1 MAIAGTVYGL
11 GEQLRV
17 RTTPAVTRW
26 NRLEG
31 RPRSHDF
38 ERALKAEVRDALWM
52 LTKQWQLGEFRGD
65 DAGSPVLARIC
76 TGATQFDRFQPG
88 AATVEPFPTAL
99 PLETVVERRPI
110 SWQSAGRK
118 LSLDL
123 RLVLGRRWR
132 KMLAKAAS
140 AATPVAQRLGA
151 DYWPEYLKEYAV
163 AVPDPSVDA
172 DAPICAHADV
182 WQQVRAVAERTMD
195 GYALLEHI
203 DTGGAAADNIAGAS
217 GDAARLAALAQ
228 RLRDWLS
235 TVVEQPADPA
245 HDSWQ
250 PDRLEYRFACAA
262 PDGVA
267 GFHAAADEYY
277 TGRLDWYSLDR
288 DRQWSDHAAPP
299 GPQPALSSSTFIPT
313 SLVFSGMPNTRWWQF
328 EERQT
333 NFGHVRPDTT
343 DLGKL
348 LLLDFGLQYANDWF
362 VFPYTLPLGSI
373 ATVKGIALTNV
384 FGERIWIEPVP
395 DQGAAAW
402 DRWSMFQ
409 LTGNDERALVLMPS
423 TPFVLEGASLEEVAM
438 VRDEMA
444 NLVFG
449 IETRVPMVTGTS
461 KPGGE
466 AGREFLQA
474 MQRIQGAP
482 PAPPTPVAAVRFQL
496 MNTVPEHWIPFLP
509 VHVAG
514 STRETQLQRGAMPRM
529 VGADP
534 TNFKPVEPRTS
545 ILRPGLDRAP
555 KAPYFV
561 HEEEVP
567 RAGVRVTVAYQRSR
581 WLDGRVF
588 VWLGASKATGR
599 GEASSGLAFD
609 QLVPTDFKPPDQ
621 P

>member
-11 GEQLRV
+11 GEHLKV
-17 RTTPAVTRW
+17 RTMPAVTRW

-38 ERALKAEVRDALWM
+38 DRALKAEVRDALWM

-76 TGATQFDRFQPG
+76 TGAIEFDRFQPG
-88 AATVEPFPTAL
+88 HATPEPFSLAL
-99 PLETVVERRPI
+99 PLETTVERRPI
-110 SWQSAGRK
+110 RWQSAGTK

-140 AATPVAQRLGA
+140 AATPAAQRLSA
-151 DYWPEYLKEYAV
+151 DHWREYLREYAV
-163 AVPDPSVDA
+163 TVPNPAADA
-172 DAPICAHADV
+172 DAAIWAHANV
-182 WQQVRAVAERTMD
+182 WQQVNAVAERAMD

-203 DTGGAAADNIAGAS
+203 DGGGAAADNIAGAMP
-217 GDAARLAALAQ
+217 DATKLAMLAQ
-228 RLRDWLS
+228 RLREWLK
-235 TVVEQPADPA
+235 TLVEQPPDPA
-245 HDSWQ
+245 RDSWQ
-250 PDRLEYRFACAA
+250 PERLEYRFACAA
-262 PDGVA
+262 PQGVD
-267 GFHAAADEYY
+267 GFHAVADEYY
-277 TGRLDWYSLDR
+277 TGHLDWYSFDR
-288 DRQWSDHAAPP
+288 DKTQHVAPS

-313 SLVFSGMPNTRWWQF
+313 SLVFSGMPNTRWWEF

-333 NFGHVRPDTT
+333 NFGRVTPDTT

-348 LLLDFGLQYANDWF
+348 LLLEFGLVYANDWF

-373 ATVKGIALTNV
+373 ANVKGIALTNV
-384 FGERIWIEPVP
+384 FGERTWIEPVP
-395 DQGAAAW
+395 TQGQAAW

-409 LTGNDERALVLMPS
+409 LSGNDERALLLVPS
-423 TPFVLEGASLEEVAM
+423 TPFVLESAPLEEVAM

-449 IETRVPMVTGTS
+449 IETRVPMVTGVS

-466 AGREFLQA
+466 AGRELLQA
-474 MQRIQGAP
+474 MQRIHGAP
-482 PAPPTPVAAVRFQL
+482 PAPPAPVAPIRFQL
-496 MNTVPEHWIPFLP
+496 MNTVAEHWIPFLP
-509 VHVAG
+509 VHITG
-514 STRETQLQRGAMPRM
+514 SARETKLQRGAMPRM
-529 VGADP
+529 VGNDP
-534 TNFKPVEPRTS
+534 ANFKPVEPRTS
-545 ILRPGLDRAP
+545 LLRPGLDEMP
-555 KAPYFV
+555 KKPYFV

-567 RAGVRVTVAYQRSR
+567 RAGVHLTIAYQRTR

-588 VWLGASKATGR
+588 VWLGASKTTGR

-609 QLVPTDFKPPDQ
+609 QLVPTDFKRA
-621 P
+621 